1 MTRKNVEVAAGR
13 INKLIDRGKDAAI
26 LKEDQESLLSVVDEY
41 TLLCLGCRHVKSFR
55 HYYELHEQRVTV
67 KDVNRVMKNLQERD
81 ADDTE

>member
-1 MTRKNVEVAAGR
+1 MTRKNIEVAAGR

-55 HYYELHEQRVTV
+55 DYYELPEHRVTV
-67 KDVNRVMKNLQERD
+67 KDVDRVMKNLQERD

>member
-41 TLLCLGCRHVKSFR
+41 TLLCLGCRLVKSFR
-55 HYYELHEQRVTV
+55 DYYELPDHRVTV

-81 ADDTE
+81 ADDTD

>member
-41 TLLCLGCRHVKSFR
+41 TLLCLGCRHVKSFQD
-55 HYYELHEQRVTV
+55 YYELPEHRVTV
-67 KDVNRVMKNLQERD
+67 KDVNRVMKNLQECGS
-81 ADDTE
+81 DDTE